1 MIFMKSLIIYSIL
14 FLISSYAFTQTNSYV
29 IASLEYHS
37 YELMKL
43 GSSGV
48 NEIKVQIS
56 PNPANSQV
64 NIRVLGEPM
73 DGFVTLFDS
82 DGKAMIHQMFQS
94 NQIMLNIKSLTD
106 QTYTMVI
113 KSAAGDRIVK
123 YKLVRM

>member
-1 MIFMKSLIIYSIL
+1 MKSLIIYSIL